1 MKTEDLRKMGLNEGQ
16 AKQIA
21 SMHGAE
27 MQKMRDTVAAL
38 TAERDE
44 ALAQLGGANAQLE
57 GYDPEWK
64 QKIEQAQQKA
74 QEQLA
79 AIERNNAAELAASGL
94 AFTSKSARRTFLSEL
109 KASNLPVK
117 DGEILGFTEFVQN
130 YRAKDPAA
138 FGAAWGYPS
147 VQDGGDPVHLPSDSP
162 KSRFAEWLGNIWG

>member
-64 QKIEQAQQKA
+64 QKIEQAQQNA

-79 AIERNNAAELAASGL
+79 AIECNNAAELAASGL

-147 VQDGGDPVHLPSDSP
+147 VQDGGDPVHLPSSSP